1 MQLLGLILVGVAVL
15 LAALFGDGRMV
26 LGVVVGGGL
35 ASANFFALR
44 RIIGGLMEGGQPR
57 RMAILATLLT
67 LKFGLLAVLFY
78 VAIRF
83 LPLSPIG
90 LLGGITVV
98 VLAILVEGLRAAR
111 LESTHERA

>member
-15 LAALFGDGRMV
+15 AAALFGGRRIV
-26 LGVVVGGGL
+26 LGVLVGGGL
-35 ASANFFALR
+35 ASANFYALR
-44 RIIGGLMEGGQPR
+44 RIVAGLMQGGRPR
-57 RMAILATLLT
+57 RMIVLATLLT
-67 LKFGLLAVLFY
+67 LKFGLLALLFY
-78 VAIRF
+78 LTIRF